1 METPGLLTS
10 LRRHPIW
17 VIVGLV
23 VAAVAAAS
31 HFYAFPSLK
40 HRALARSTASTE
52 VVLGIDSALIHTVPD
67 PYVSNLAPRAA
78 DLADMIG
85 SPELRGY
92 IARAARVPFSEIAVD
107 PPVWSNLLRIQQW
120 NNGEKRASQIVGED
134 APYRITLENDAESP
148 PYAPVID
155 VSTQAPST
163 EGAAR
168 LARGVVQG
176 LSAYVYDLQTR
187 THTPR
192 NARYD
197 VRQFLPVT
205 AVPPSKSQLVNVA
218 VFTFLAVFGLWCT
231 LVFAVSAFARELR
244 WTRMRSK
251 VQGTFDRSSGS
262 RPRWSA
268 PSDVQP

>member
-17 VIVGLV
+17 LLVGLV
-23 VAAVAAAS
+23 VAGLAAAS

-40 HRALARSTASTE
+40 HKDLARSTASTQ
-52 VVLGIDSALIHTVPD
+52 VVLGLNSALVHTVPD
-67 PYVSNLAPRAA
+67 PYVSNLAPRAT
-78 DLADMIG
+78 DLADIIG
-85 SPELRGY
+85 SPELRAY
-92 IARAARVPFSEIAVD
+92 VARAAQVPFSQIAVD
-107 PPVWSNLLRIQQW
+107 APLWRNLLRIQQW

-134 APYRITLENDAESP
+134 ALYRVTLENDAESP

-155 VSTQAPST
+155 VSTQAPTT

-168 LARGVVQG
+168 LARAVGEG
-176 LSAYVYDLQTR
+176 LSAYVYDLQTH
-187 THTPR
+187 THTPP

-197 VRQFLPVT
+197 VRQVLPVT
-205 AVPPSKSQLVNVA
+205 TIPPSKSLLMNVA
-218 VFTFLAVFGLWCT
+218 VFTFLASFGLWCA
-231 LVFAVSAFARELR
+231 LVFAVSAFARDLR
-244 WTRMRSK
+244 WARMRSK

-268 PSDVQP
+268 PFDVQP